1 MRKERVAF
9 NRSPEFVEAKILD
22 ALEDSSEFDLDSCV
36 EYDDDSF
43 EIEFCTVATRHGSPY
58 SYKVS
63 GGGKEK
69 TALTF
74 ECTAEG
80 GLPEAEVSDAV
91 FNKTW
96 SWLKESIK
104 RPADVKMEFPKVGR
118 GLPWVLKEDAVVVGR
133 ERYEYSRMSHVQL
146 HQPGMFGDGYIS
158 FHYDGKDDNGRH
170 LWYLGNKEWMSKA
183 ETAWHFIRSRSLD
196 SIAENKAR
204 ENQQRAKKETRKRC
218 NVCGVVFC
226 YTLEDV
232 EKNER
237 QRELNSK
244 AAFGA
249 LASAFV
255 GSGSHRAANQMNI
268 KELRDFSRCPNC
280 GSADLR
286 ELAEGETSEPP
297 AQEKP
302 QMSAADEI
310 LKFKQL
316 LDMGVITQ
324 SEFDAKKSQL
334 LGL

>member
-9 NRSPEFVEAKILD
+9 NRRPEFVEAKILD
-22 ALEDSSEFDLDSCV
+22 ALEDSSEFDLDSCI
-36 EYDDDSF
+36 EYEDDSF
-43 EIEFCTVATRHGSPY
+43 EIEFCAVAARHMSPC

-69 TALTF
+69 TTLTL
-74 ECTAEG
+74 ECIAEG
-80 GLPEAEVSDAV
+80 VFPTPEVSNAM
-91 FNKTW
+91 FSKAW

-133 ERYEYSRMSHVQL
+133 ERYEYSRMSFVRF
-146 HQPGMFGDGYIS
+146 HQPGIFGDGYID
-158 FHYDGKDDNGRH
+158 FHYDGEDSGRR
-170 LWYLGNKEWMSKA
+170 LWYLGDKEWMGKA
-183 ETAWHFIRSRSLD
+183 ETAWRFILNRSLG
-196 SIAENKAR
+196 SIAEEKAR
-204 ENQQRAKKETRKRC
+204 ENQRPAKKETRKRC
-218 NVCGVVFC
+218 NVCGVIFC

-237 QRELNSK
+237 QREANSR
-244 AAFGA
+244 AAVGA
-249 LASAFV
+249 LASVVV
-255 GSGSHRAANQMNI
+255 GSGSHLAANQMNI

-286 ELAEGETSEPP
+286 ELTDGETAEPP

-310 LKFKQL
+310 MKFKQL
-316 LDMGVITQ
+316 LDMGIITQ
-324 SEFDAKKSQL
+324 TEFDAKKAQL
-334 LGL
+334 LDL